1 MNPQEF
7 RQCLNE
13 VRELMA
19 QERYKEAIVILETLK
34 SEDSVSES
42 DFNYNLI
49 HELYQLDSNC
59 KSAFHQQLI
68 LERLLNIS
76 KNQKRISFT
85 ELNDDIKKNLNL
97 NISEEILRREVEILI
112 LRNLITCRIEETTI
126 IF

>member
-7 RQCLNE
+7 RQYLNE

-112 LRNLITCRIEETTI
+112 LRNLITYRIEETTI

>member
-7 RQCLNE
+7 RKKLNE

-19 QERYKEAIVILETLK
+19 QEQYKEALNLLEKLK
-34 SEDSVSES
+34 KDEANSES

-59 KSAFHQQLI
+59 KSALHQQLI

-76 KNQKRISFT
+76 NNEKRISFK
-85 ELNDDIKKNLNL
+85 ELNEDIKKNLDL
-97 NISEEILRREVEILI
+97 NISEEILRREVELLI
-112 LRNLITCRIEETTI
+112 LRNLISCRIEETTI
-126 IF
+126 VF

>member
-7 RQCLNE
+7 RQYLNE

-85 ELNDDIKKNLNL
+85 ELNDDIKKNLDL

-112 LRNLITCRIEETTI
+112 LRNLITYRIEETTI